1 MTFSLLLLIAFTI
14 SISERANSQ
23 GSDQENDWSGKLSSD
38 GLYQSGNTSKF
49 FVQARGEIKRATRDL
64 ELILAGGIS
73 YGESKGKKDDNS
85 LNAAFTADLFYE
97 KNISPFI
104 LQYVEYNF
112 GKGIDIRSQSGGGLK
127 YEFWQEP
134 MHLSSVSLALIY
146 DYTDL
151 TDKPGNYNT
160 GKMRMSLRIRTKQT
174 LLDSNAILSFT
185 GFYQP
190 AISDLSAA
198 NLRAETILDIPITK
212 KIFGRIAYLYSF
224 EDVVSVGR
232 VRLDNKLT
240 FGLGIGF
247 D

>member
-1 MTFSLLLLIAFTI
+1 MKSFSLISFVLLLFVNSK
-14 SISERANSQ
+14 SISQS
-23 GSDQENDWSGKLSSD
+23 SDPVSVWSGKVTSE
-38 GLYQSGNTSKF
+38 GLYQSGNTNKF
-49 FVQARGEIKRATRDL
+49 FIQGRGDIKRATGDL

-85 LNAAFTADLFYE
+85 LSAAFTADLFYE
-97 KNISPFI
+97 RQISPFI
-104 LQYVEYNF
+104 LQFVEYNF

-127 YEFWQEP
+127 YEFWQDP
-134 MHLSSVSLALIY
+134 MHLSSISLALIY

-160 GKMRMSLRIRTKQT
+160 GKMRLSLRIRTRQT
-174 LLDSNAILSFT
+174 MLDSNAILSFT

-190 AISDLSAA
+190 SISDFSAA
-198 NLRAETILDIPITK
+198 NLRAETILDIPIAK
-212 KIFGRIAYLYSF
+212 KIFARIAYLYSF

-240 FGLGIGF
+240 FGMGIGF

>member
-1 MTFSLLLLIAFTI
+1 MANAYILLIAASILI
-14 SISERANSQ
+14 STKSHSQNSVHE
-23 GSDQENDWSGKLSSD
+23 SVWSGKVTSE
-38 GLYQSGNTSKF
+38 GLYQSGNTNKF
-49 FVQARGEIKRATRDL
+49 FVQGRGDIKRATGDL

-97 KNISPFI
+97 RQISPFI
-104 LQYVEYNF
+104 LQFVEYNF

-127 YEFWQEP
+127 YEFWQDP
-134 MHLSSVSLALIY
+134 LHLSSVSLALIY

-160 GKMRMSLRIRTKQT
+160 GKMRMSLRLRTRQT
-174 LLDSNAILSFT
+174 ILDSNAIISFT

-198 NLRAETILDIPITK
+198 NLRAEAILDIPIAK
-212 KIFGRIAYLYSF
+212 KIFARIAYLYSF

>member
-1 MTFSLLLLIAFTI
+1 MNIKYILLISMII
-14 SISERANSQ
+14 SFSGNVNSQ
-23 GSDQENDWSGKLSSD
+23 NSNQVNIWSGKVSSE

-49 FVQARGEIKRATRDL
+49 FIQGRGEIKRAAGDL
-64 ELILAGGIS
+64 EMILAGGIS

-85 LNAAFTADLFYE
+85 LSAAFTADLFYE
-97 KNISPFI
+97 RQVSPFI
-104 LQYVEYNF
+104 LQFVEYNF
-112 GKGIDIRSQSGGGLK
+112 AKGIDIRSQSGGGLK
-127 YEFWQEP
+127 YEFWQEAD
-134 MHLSSVSLALIY
+134 HLSSVSLALIY

-160 GKMRMSLRIRTKQT
+160 GKMRMSLRLRTRQT

-198 NLRAETILDIPITK
+198 NLRAETILDIPISK
-212 KIFGRIAYLYSF
+212 KLFARIAYLYSF

-247 D
+247 N

>member
-1 MTFSLLLLIAFTI
+1 MTFRLLMLIAFIILI
-14 SISERANSQ
+14 SDKAHSQ
-23 GSDQENDWSGKLSSD
+23 RSDQESDWSGKVVSEGS
-38 GLYQSGNTSKF
+38 YQSGNVNKF
-49 FVQARGEIKRATRDL
+49 FVLGRGDIKRATQDL
-64 ELILAGGIS
+64 ELILAAGIS
-73 YGESKGKKDDNS
+73 YGESKNKKDDNS
-85 LNAAFTADLFYE
+85 LTAAFTTDLFY
-97 KNISPFI
+97 KKMISPFV

-112 GKGIDIRSQSGGGLK
+112 AKGIDIRSQSGGGLK
-127 YEFWQEP
+127 YLFWQNP
-134 MHLSSVSLALIY
+134 LHRSSISLALIY

-160 GKMRMSLRIRTKQT
+160 GKMRLSLRLRTKQS
-174 LLDSNAILSFT
+174 LLDSNFVLSFT

-190 AISDLSAA
+190 SISDLSAA
-198 NLRAETILDIPITK
+198 NLRAETNLDIPITK
-212 KIFGRIAYLYSF
+212 MVFARIAYLYSF

>member
-1 MTFSLLLLIAFTI
+1 MLIAFTI
-14 SISERANSQ
+14 LISDRANSQ
-23 GSDQENDWSGKLSSD
+23 GSVQESDWSGKVTSD

-49 FVQARGEIKRATRDL
+49 FVQARGDIKRATNDL
-64 ELILAGGIS
+64 ELILAGGVS

-85 LNAAFTADLFYE
+85 LNAALTADLFYRR
-97 KNISPFI
+97 KISPFI

-112 GKGIDIRSQSGGGLK
+112 AKGIDIRSQSGGGLK
-127 YEFWQEP
+127 YEFWQNP
-134 MHLSSVSLALIY
+134 MHKSSVSLALIY

-160 GKMRMSLRIRTKQT
+160 GKMRMSLRLRTRQT
-174 LLDSNAILSFT
+174 LLDSNFIFSFT

-190 AISDLSAA
+190 ATSDLSAA
-198 NLRAETILDIPITK
+198 NIRAETVLDIPITRLL
-212 KIFGRIAYLYSF
+212 FARIAYLYSF

-232 VRLDNKLT
+232 LRLDNKLT